1 MNWLTAV
8 KNFVIGAP
16 KMADDLF
23 DKEGGLLV
31 KAGGFLNDLHYSD
44 VERTRDAIAIGQG
57 VTKFVETSLNESTWK
72 SRTRRVVSIVW
83 IISQLTMLFATMF
96 ARIFNRELASDF
108 FEIATCKIMFYG
120 TGSVIAFFFGG
131 YVWGTYLKGSFKK
144 KKE

>member
-1 MNWLTAV
+1 MGLLKAI

-16 KMADDLF
+16 KMATDLF
-23 DKEGGLLV
+23 DMNDGLLV
-31 KAGGFLNDLHYSD
+31 KAGGFINDLSYTD
-44 VERTRDAIAIGQG
+44 AERIKDTIIIGQG
-57 VTKFVETSLNESTWK
+57 VAKFAEVSMEESTEK
-72 SRTRRVVSIVW
+72 SRTRRGVAIWW
-83 IISQLTMLFATMF
+83 IRTQLIMLLATMT
-96 ARIFNRELASDF
+96 ARIFDRELASDF